1 MTMYVYIY
9 KSYYTRHWKG
19 KKSKLDL
26 FLLKLSFICMHVF
39 ILWVYIFYFFALGL
53 LQITINK
60 KNGIILMGV

>member
-9 KSYYTRHWKG
+9 ESYYTRHWKG

-26 FLLKLSFICMHVF
+26 FLLKLYLHACFFYYEYTVFSFFC
-39 ILWVYIFYFFALGL
+39 ALGL

-60 KNGIILMGV
+60 KYGIILMGV